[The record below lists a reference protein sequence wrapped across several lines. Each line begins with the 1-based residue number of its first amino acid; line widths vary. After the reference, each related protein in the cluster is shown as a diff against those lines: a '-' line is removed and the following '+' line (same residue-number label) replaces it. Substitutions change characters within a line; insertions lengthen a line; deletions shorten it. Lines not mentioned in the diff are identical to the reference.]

1 MRTVLKLI
9 VAFLLTVFIVLIAFA
24 VGFGVNLYHAQTQ
37 PKTEIPQKF
46 GLFWESWKIVQGE
59 FYGDVPDKQ
68 TLTRGAIRGLLQ
80 SLGDP
85 HTVLIE
91 PAPAQV
97 EQANLKGE
105 TGDVGLNLDVRN
117 HVLTIVSPIPGS
129 PADKAE
135 LRAGDL
141 ILKIGDKLLPFDIT
155 VQDAQNQLRGPIGSK
170 VMLNVRR
177 IGDPKPFDVELA
189 REKYPLPT
197 VDAKMLPGTTFGY
210 IKVTMETAETG
221 NEFAKALDSL
231 KAQKMTGL
239 VLDLRNNPGGLF
251 PDPVLDITGQ
261 FLKNNDVV
269 LYEWHRKR
277 FSRWQSPRR
286 DGRSARGP
294 RQQRHGECGRNH
306 RGRAE
311 RLQARCLD
319 RRADVWQG
327 FGASDS
333 QLERRRGAAH
343 HRRDVVHAQ
352 AYAARRQGAGA
363 GHCDSA
369 HRRFDQKETRSA
381 IGSRD
386 SIPAERRVTI
396 FDFRLPIFDW
406 SAKSKI

>member
-9 VAFLLTVFIVLIAFA
+9 VAFLLTVFILLIAFA
-24 VGFGVNLYHAQTQ
+24 IGFGINVYQVQTQ

-91 PAPAQV
+91 PVSAQA
-97 EQANLKGE
+97 EQSNLKGE
-105 TGDVGLNLDVRN
+105 TGDVGLNLDIRN

-129 PADKAE
+129 PADKAG

-141 ILKIGDKLLPFDIT
+141 IVKIADKLVPFEIT

-197 VDAKMLPGTTFGY
+197 VESKMLSGTTFGY

-221 NEFAKALDSL
+221 NEFAKALDAL

-261 FLKNNDVV
+261 FLKNSDVV
-269 LYEWHRKR
+269 LYEKY
-277 FSRWQSPRR
+277 R
-286 DGRSARGP
+286 DGT
-294 RQQRHGECGRNH
+294 EKDF
-306 RGRAE
+306 RA
-311 RLQARCLD
+311 
-319 RRADVWQG
+319 G
-327 FGASDS
+327 S
-333 QLERRRGAAH
+333 RRGATDIPLA
-343 HRRDVVHAQ
+343 VLVNSGTAS
-352 AYAARRQGAGA
+352 AAEIVAGA
-363 GHCDSA
+363 LKDYKRGVLIGEPTYGKGSVQVIRPLSDGAALHITVA
-369 HRRFDQKETRSA
+369 TWYTPKRTPFDGKGLEPDIA
-381 IGSRD
+381 IPLTDD
-386 SIPAERRVTI
+386 SIKKKLDPQLDRAI
-396 FDFRLPIFDW
+396 QYLQKG
-406 SAKSKI
+406 A